1 MTTDANWRAKVMWP
15 DLQKAVCKP
24 SALNEPFIYE
34 ADGWG
39 KQQTA
44 AHTIE
49 QALGHDD
56 LQWL

>member
-1 MTTDANWRAKVMWP
+1 MWP